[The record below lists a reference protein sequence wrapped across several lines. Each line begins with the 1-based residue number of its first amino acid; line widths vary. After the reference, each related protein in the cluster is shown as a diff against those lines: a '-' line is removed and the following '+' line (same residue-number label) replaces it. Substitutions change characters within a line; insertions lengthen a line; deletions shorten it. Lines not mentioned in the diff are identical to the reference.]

1 MRQKKLA
8 APTIYRPC
16 SHVRKQNRILYL
28 LGLAEESQK
37 RTTSCWQHTVAPH
50 LLFCFYHPFPTPG
63 SPKSKSE
70 IWALISSC
78 VEKIKGLHLFG
89 VFTCHLS
96 NWGKNDLF
104 STYLPGL
111 LWNLVS
117 YIEQLWCTS
126 NHAGHFKD
134 VNSNYHN
141 SLLMVGIS
149 FLVLWIRK
157 LKFRKEKASP
167 PNYRGSWMAGLVRR
181 LYPKDNVEELNRK
194 MWGQIQV
201 LKDLTDTNVEC
212 GLEGENLG
220 AWKMERRGAIITE
233 CIAIWKHFLYPF
245 YYLSLTRTLWNR
257 EEDMIITI
265 FEYGI
270 CSLKIV

>member
-1 MRQKKLA
+1 MSA
-8 APTIYRPC
+8 AC
-16 SHVRKQNRILYL
+16 SSSTP
-28 LGLAEESQK
+28 A
-37 RTTSCWQHTVAPH
+37 
-50 LLFCFYHPFPTPG
+50 LLFLSSIPF
-63 SPKSKSE
+63 SQESKTQEWNLSSE
-70 IWALISSC
+70 FC
-78 VEKIKGLHLFG
+78 VTIIKCLHLSG
-89 VFTCHLS
+89 VFMCHLS
-96 NWGKNDLF
+96 NQGKNYLF
-104 STYLPGL
+104 STCLSGL

-117 YIEQLWCTS
+117 YIEQLWCTG
-126 NHAGHFKD
+126 N

-141 SLLMVGIS
+141 SLLTVGIS

-157 LKFRKEKASP
+157 LKFRKEKAGP
-167 PNYRGSWMAGLVRR
+167 PNYRGSWMAGLVLR

-201 LKDLTDTNVEC
+201 LKDLADTDVEC

-220 AWKMERRGAIITE
+220 AWKMERWGTVITG